1 MDDLIGR
8 LVACAGADRTAADK
22 AVGNILQFRV
32 KEGPSDDARA
42 HLLRNFVHRVPGA
55 DAAMPTSSSSARSPR
70 IYGAIGLMA
79 AGSSVGRIK
88 AVTRMTLKFARVRAG
103 DDAVGASVGA
113 IPGLG

>member
-8 LVACAGADRTAADK
+8 LVACTGDDRTAADN
-22 AVGNILQFRV
+22 AVGSILQFRV
-32 KEGPSDDARA
+32 KERSSDGTPA
-42 HLLRNFVHRVPGA
+42 HLLRTHVHRVPGA
-55 DAAMPTSSSSARSPR
+55 DAAMPASSSSTRSPR

-79 AGSSVGRIK
+79 AGSSMGRIQ
-88 AVTRMTLKFARVRAG
+88 AVTRTALKFARVRAG

>member
-8 LVACAGADRTAADK
+8 LVACKGDDRTAADN

-32 KEGPSDDARA
+32 KERSSAGARA
-42 HLLRNFVHRVPGA
+42 HLLRTHVHRVPGA
-55 DAAMPTSSSSARSPR
+55 DAAMPASSSSTRSPR

-79 AGSSVGRIK
+79 AGSSMGRIQ
-88 AVTRMTLKFARVRAG
+88 AVTRTALKFARVRAG

>member
-42 HLLRNFVHRVPGA
+42 HLLRSLVHQVPGA
-55 DAAMPTSSSSARSPR
+55 DAAMPASSSSARSPR

-79 AGSSVGRIK
+79 AGSSVGRIE
-88 AVTRMTLKFARVRAG
+88 AVTHTTLKFARVRAR
-103 DDAVGASVGA
+103 DNAVDASVGA

>member
-8 LVACAGADRTAADK
+8 LVACTGADRTAADK

-32 KEGPSDDARA
+32 KEGPSGDARA
-42 HLLRNFVHRVPGA
+42 HLLRTLVHRVPGA
-55 DAAMPTSSSSARSPR
+55 DAAMPASSSSARSPR

-79 AGSSVGRIK
+79 AGSSVGRIE
-88 AVTRMTLKFARVRAG
+88 AVTRTTLKFARVRAG

>member
-22 AVGNILQFRV
+22 AVGSILQFRV

-42 HLLRNFVHRVPGA
+42 YLLRTLVHRVPGA
-55 DAAMPTSSSSARSPR
+55 DAAMPASSSSARSPR
-70 IYGAIGLMA
+70 IYGAIGLMT
-79 AGSSVGRIK
+79 AGSSMGRTQ
-88 AVTRMTLKFARVRAG
+88 AVTRTTLKFARVKAG

>member
-42 HLLRNFVHRVPGA
+42 PLLRTPVHRVPGA
-55 DAAMPTSSSSARSPR
+55 HAAMPASSSSARSPR

-79 AGSSVGRIK
+79 AGSSTSRIE
-88 AVTRMTLKFARVRAG
+88 AVTHTTLKFARVRG

>member
-42 HLLRNFVHRVPGA
+42 HLLLVHRVPGA
-55 DAAMPTSSSSARSPR
+55 DVAMPASSSSARSPR
-70 IYGAIGLMA
+70 IFGAIGLMT
-79 AGSSVGRIK
+79 AGSSVGRIE

>member
-8 LVACAGADRTAADK
+8 LVACKGDDRTAADN

-32 KEGPSDDARA
+32 KERSSAGARA
-42 HLLRNFVHRVPGA
+42 HLLRTHVHRVPGA
-55 DAAMPTSSSSARSPR
+55 DAAMPASSSSTRSPR

-79 AGSSVGRIK
+79 AGSSVGRIQ
-88 AVTRMTLKFARVRAG
+88 AVTTLKFARVRAG

>member
-8 LVACAGADRTAADK
+8 LVACKGDDRTAADN

-32 KEGPSDDARA
+32 KERSSAGARA
-42 HLLRNFVHRVPGA
+42 HLLRTHVHRVPGA
-55 DAAMPTSSSSARSPR
+55 DAAMPASSSSTRSPR

-79 AGSSVGRIK
+79 AGSSMDRIQ
-88 AVTRMTLKFARVRAG
+88 AVTTLKFARVRAG

>member
-22 AVGNILQFRV
+22 AVDNILQFRA
-32 KEGPSDDARA
+32 KEGPSDAARV
-42 HLLRNFVHRVPGA
+42 HLLRTPVHRVPGA
-55 DAAMPTSSSSARSPR
+55 DAAMPASSSSTRSPR

-79 AGSSVGRIK
+79 AGSSMGRIE
-88 AVTRMTLKFARVRAG
+88 AVTRTTLKFARVRAG